1 MITAGAII
9 IRAAD
14 RDALVA
20 IGWSSPIG
28 GRATDEIVS
37 KDKSTVLIRGKFEN
51 YPLMLSYA

>member
-1 MITAGAII
+1 
-9 IRAAD
+9 
-14 RDALVA
+14 VA